1 MRAAMNSERKEAVIA
16 VANKLAALNDVLK
29 MINAREIA
37 DNEINT
43 IQIQK
48 LTAAIGAI
56 NYSIELL
63 NSVEVND
70 GWE

>member
-1 MRAAMNSERKEAVIA
+1 MNSERKEAVIA